1 TGGLKSR
8 TSCGDVFGIAESN
21 GLAEG
26 IRFKGRRPQGRLT
39 TRSLATPV
47 LVLLGHESSALHRGL
62 IIVSSFLGA
71 LRQFYLLPGRLAVRN
86 QAQEVRDAVQTG
98 PLLIVGWHDVP
109 WRSLGISR
117 LQHHVASPG
126 IVIPARAGWQ
136 IHRAELPLAKRI
148 RDAGLEAPF

>member
-1 TGGLKSR
+1 MNSDGLWPNTATADPYPQSSDGRQTAFDKRLRSTGGLKSR

-86 QAQEVRDAVQTG
+86 QAQ
-98 PLLIVGWHDVP
+98 
-109 WRSLGISR
+109 
-117 LQHHVASPG
+117 
-126 IVIPARAGWQ
+126 
-136 IHRAELPLAKRI
+136 
-148 RDAGLEAPF
+148 